1 MPLKSYIDEFIED
14 HDAIAAINEAIAEIG
29 DMALIDENIIIVSTE
44 PREWI
49 DLPVDI
55 TTVVEVEDEEKKYLP
70 GGYRVRGNNLISF
83 NDAGTYKVYYRRI
96 PRPILGI
103 NETPEIHEAYHQAL
117 VSFLIGWW
125 KLKDDDGN
133 PDGVKNMER
142 FKEKGLC
149 VFITLESGAE
159 RRRST
164 GGEMICQKLL
174 KSYRDF
180 TRGLAIPVP
189 ATDNLLG
196 NKLVRAD
203 NVDLSEHGGMKKRT
217 PGKRTVK

>member
-1 MPLKSYIDEFIED
+1 MTGVEIKLAAEKYIDEFIED

-29 DMALIDENIIIVSTE
+29 DMALIDENIMIVSTE

-55 TTVVEVEDEEKKYLP
+55 TTVVEVEDEEKNTYR
-70 GGYRVRGNNLISF
+70 GYRVRGNNLISF

-125 KLKDDDGN
+125 KLKDDDEN
-133 PDGVKNMER
+133 PDGVRNMER
-142 FKEKGLC
+142 FKEKAMRVYNSLN
-149 VFITLESGAE
+149 
-159 RRRST
+159 RRRT
-164 GGEMICQKLL
+164 PQQV
-174 KSYRDF
+174 
-180 TRGLAIPVP
+180 PV
-189 ATDNLLG
+189 
-196 NKLVRAD
+196 VR
-203 NVDLSEHGGMKKRT
+203 
-217 PGKRTVK
+217 